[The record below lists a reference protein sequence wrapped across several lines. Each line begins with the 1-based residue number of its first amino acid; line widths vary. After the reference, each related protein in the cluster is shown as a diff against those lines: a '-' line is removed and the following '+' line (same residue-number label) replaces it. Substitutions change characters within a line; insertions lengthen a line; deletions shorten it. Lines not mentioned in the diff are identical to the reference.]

1 MALGE
6 VPLMNLDSE
15 FVADLALVVVF
26 QCANCFC
33 CGDGVDPVW
42 WISNLWLYWYELPH
56 KHG

>member
-1 MALGE
+1 
-6 VPLMNLDSE
+6 MNLDSE

-33 CGDGVDPVW
+33 CGDGVNPVW